1 VKSDL
6 ESALAQKFLLSF
18 DGQQPP
24 TGFLELVRRHPI
36 GGVVLFRHLNIE
48 TPAQVCELT
57 AALQSAVRQAGQS
70 PLLIAADQE
79 GGQLTAIGEATP
91 FPGNM
96 ALGAVASPD
105 LAQRVGAAIGRE
117 LAAMGVNVDFAPV
130 VDVNCNPRNPV
141 IGVRSFG
148 EDPALVGR
156 LGAAMIAGLQAAGV
170 AATAKHF
177 PGLGDTDIDAHF
189 GTPVL
194 PFDEARLRRVE
205 LPPFAAA
212 VKAGARLVMTAH
224 AALPALHAGADLPA
238 TLSPRVL
245 QELLRGEL
253 GFTGV
258 IVTDALDMRSVEQ
271 GTELTVECLAA
282 ARAGA
287 DLLMLASHS
296 ARFGDIYAS
305 LLHAVRRG
313 LLDAGEVLSSAK
325 RILALKEWLAAQERP
340 PFEVIGCRE
349 HQDLALE
356 AAAQSLTLVR
366 DRKGWLPLRLA
377 PDQRLLVILPRPADL
392 TPADTSSYVTIG
404 LADELRAYHPQVDE
418 TECPMDPTDE
428 DVAALRARAEKYDA
442 ILVGTIN
449 ASAHPGQAA
458 VVRALVGN
466 GSPIIVAALRLPYD
480 LETFPEA
487 PAFVCTYSIQPPS
500 MKALARALVGQAG
513 FPGRLPVTV
522 REA

>member
-1 VKSDL
+1 MKSDP

-18 DGQQPP
+18 DGHQPP
-24 TGFLELVRRHPI
+24 TEVLELVRRHPI

-48 TPAQVCELT
+48 TPAQVRELT
-57 AALQSAVRQAGQS
+57 AALQSAASEAGHP
-70 PLLIAADQE
+70 PLLVAADQE
-79 GGQLTAIGEATP
+79 GGQLMAIGGATP

-96 ALGAVASPD
+96 ALGAAASSD

-130 VDVNCNPRNPV
+130 VDVNSNPRNPV

-156 LGAAMIAGLQAAGV
+156 LGAGMVAGLQSAGV

-194 PFDEARLRRVE
+194 PFDEVRLRRLE
-205 LPPFAAA
+205 LPSFAAA
-212 VKAGARLVMTAH
+212 VEAGTRLVMTAH

-245 QELLRGEL
+245 QGLLRGEL
-253 GFTGV
+253 GFNGV

-271 GTELTVECLAA
+271 GVELVVECLAA

-296 ARFGDIYAS
+296 ARFDEIHAS

-313 LLDAGEVLSSAK
+313 LLDAGEVLCSAD

-340 PFEVIGCRE
+340 PLEVIACRE

-366 DRKGWLPLRLA
+366 DREGRLPLRLEA
-377 PDQRLLVILPRPADL
+377 NERMLVILPRPADL

-404 LADELRAYHPQVDE
+404 LTDELRAYHPHVDE
-418 TECPMDPTDE
+418 AECPMDPADE
-428 DVAALRARAEKYDA
+428 DVVALRARAEKYDL

-449 ASAHPGQAA
+449 AFTHKGQAA
-458 VVRALVGN
+458 LVRALI
-466 GSPIIVAALRLPYD
+466 GSGLPTVVAALRLPYD

-487 PAFVCTYSIQPPS
+487 SAYVCTYSILPPS
-500 MKALARALVGQAG
+500 MKALARALFGQAG

-522 REA
+522 RGA